1 MYVNVDEAL
10 NRKIEEELDGE
21 NSLLLDNEYLDL
33 QIGISHVNIQYF
45 HLAFPVCDHN
55 IFLEGSVYLELVPS
69 FHFISKSG

>member
-33 QIGISHVNIQYF
+33 QIFKH
-45 HLAFPVCDHN
+45 
-55 IFLEGSVYLELVPS
+55 EYLM
-69 FHFISKSG
+69 